1 MKMKNKKRK
10 GGVSFN
16 IIVDK
21 ESGEIEEE
29 YFWRENHEQP
39 PLIKPR
45 KRPENDSKRRSK
57 PS

>member
-1 MKMKNKKRK
+1 MNNKKKYK

-16 IIVDK
+16 IMVDK

-29 YFWRENHEQP
+29 YFWREDREQP